1 MGVTIHRI
9 ELRDGNLLLQ
19 SEISRKAD
27 FALLQ
32 ELFRDCV
39 SSRLCVE
46 TYFGLDENYKAKA
59 GFDYPCGVMLSLI
72 YDGDSNRVGLTFAKK
87 GSRTIPIKPPEPEV
101 LKAEL
106 TEIVRGNRE
115 GKRPAAR
122 QKTKGKKEP
131 PAEQ

>member
-9 ELRDGNLLLQ
+9 ELREANLLLQ
-19 SEISRKAD
+19 AEISRKAD

-32 ELFRDCV
+32 EIFRDCV

-59 GFDYPCGVMLSLI
+59 GFDYPCGVVLSLI
-72 YDGDSNRVGLTFAKK
+72 YDGDSNRVGLTFTKK
-87 GSRTIPIKPPEPEV
+87 SPRTIPIKPPEPEV

-106 TEIVRGNRE
+106 AEIVRGSGG

-122 QKTKGKKEP
+122 RRTKGKEEP

>member
-9 ELRDGNLLLQ
+9 ELRDANLLLQ
-19 SEISRKAD
+19 AEISRKAD

-32 ELFRDCV
+32 EIFRDCV

-46 TYFGLDENYKAKA
+46 TYFGLDENHKPRA
-59 GFDYPCGVMLSLI
+59 GFDYPCGVVFSLI
-72 YDGDSNRVGLTFAKK
+72 YDSESNRVGLTFTKK
-87 GSRTIPIKPPEPEV
+87 APRTIPITAPKEDE

-106 TEIVRGNRE
+106 AEVVRSSRG

-122 QKTKGKKEP
+122 RRTKGKNGLL
-131 PAEQ
+131 